1 MRLLV
6 GSIVAA
12 AVHGEVSAAK
22 MPCSNMDMMKYSEA
36 STKYEKCISTN
47 PIDMEKLDFSGFCR
61 CAGDYVARLSELPLG
76 CTTAHTTK
84 EETIQ
89 TTASFCSK
97 GSPLSVG
104 GETKPDAPAA
114 DGNPVP
120 TALPGMP
127 KPEPA
132 PPAAG
137 ASPVAKRPRPIKG
150 FYGKPPADFKLDDLR
165 QASKQL
171 KVGGAEFEELA
182 PEDIEATLKLLKD
195 KFAEAKGS
203 ASAARDTVGV
213 MSDMLDK
220 DLMGKARA
228 KLTDKAK
235 REHFEKTVS
244 AAAKATREEIA
255 KDNLMGKLAGHE
267 ENLEDG
273 ALKILIRKEG
283 RWNLGEKHFRAHDAN
298 AAGANFKLPKG
309 FGGKLPM
316 IGAENP
322 GVMVWEN
329 PTPWAEDG
337 KKVKSSVSG
346 LSLFDDAGQRLRVK
360 DLAAGEAIEITFPIS
375 DPTAKCMWWDDSGF
389 GWKTDG
395 VETVWRAADTL
406 CKTTHLT
413 EFALV
418 EDVAAAGTAS
428 TRAPVPTDQW
438 TEADED
444 VPAQSAGSFAGN
456 GGSYGSQVGSGS
468 GGSQVGSG
476 SGGFAAAPPEGVDRA
491 KNGHGAP
498 SCMSKCYLHYAYK
511 TALPRGTQPKC
522 DFWTDYLFGAE
533 CKSAALQ
540 PTCAGDGTMK
550 TVIMKCI
557 DSGCDPRQCKG
568 KENTAEMD
576 LRLRPPLGS
585 QGCNAIHYIAQAQ
598 QCRSYE
604 TMCAEGL
611 KAVPRSI
618 GTLRG
623 LFCGATPQRGSCAQF
638 GDCIKNALLS
648 SRCGSDQLGNG
659 YNKFASTQTAV
670 CTDKPAPVPCVDDRK
685 NNFVNGL
692 LAAGKLASSNSAW
705 TSAQTCDYYRD
716 YVFGKNA
723 GGVVSKH

>member
-1 MRLLV
+1 MRLIV
-6 GSIVAA
+6 GSVVAA
-12 AVHGEVSAAK
+12 AVHGEVSAVK
-22 MPCSNMDMMKYSEA
+22 MPCSNMDMMKYSEG
-36 STKYEKCISTN
+36 STMYESCISAN
-47 PIDMEKLDFSGFCR
+47 PINSADFSGFCG
-61 CAGDYVARLSELPLG
+61 CAYDYVARLSKLPLG
-76 CTTAHTTK
+76 CESAHVTK

-89 TTASFCSK
+89 ATASFCSK
-97 GSPLSVG
+97 AG
-104 GETKPDAPAA
+104 GETKPETPAA
-114 DGNPVP
+114 D
-120 TALPGMP
+120 
-127 KPEPA
+127 
-132 PPAAG
+132 

-182 PEDIEATLKLLKD
+182 PEDIEAILKLLKD

-220 DLMGKARA
+220 DLMDKARA

-235 REHFEKTVS
+235 REHFEKSVS
-244 AAAKATREEIA
+244 AAAKTTREEIA
-255 KDNLMGKLAGHE
+255 KNNLVGKLAGHE
-267 ENLEDG
+267 EKLEDG
-273 ALKILIRKEG
+273 ALKMRIRKEG
-283 RWNLGEKHFRAHDAN
+283 RWNLGEKYFRAHDGNAAG

-316 IGAENP
+316 TGAENP
-322 GVMVWEN
+322 GIMVWEN

-360 DLAAGEAIEITFPIS
+360 DLAASEAIEITFPIS

-395 VETVWRAADTL
+395 VETVRRAADTL

-428 TRAPVPTDQW
+428 TRAPLPVPTDQW

-444 VPAQSAGSFAGN
+444 VPPAQSVNPTHSAGSLAGN
-456 GGSYGSQVGSGS
+456 GGSYHA
-468 GGSQVGSG
+468 GGG

-498 SCMSKCYLHYAYK
+498 SCMTKCYLHYAYK

-533 CKSAALQ
+533 CKSAALK

-557 DSGCDPRQCKG
+557 DSGCDPRQCQG

-576 LRLRPPLGS
+576 LRLRAPLGS

-611 KAVPRSI
+611 KAVPRTL

-623 LFCGATPQRGSCAQF
+623 LFCGAAPQRGSCAQF

-648 SRCGSDQLGNG
+648 SRCGSDQLGHG
-659 YNKFASTQTAV
+659 YDKFASTQTAV

-692 LAAGKLASSNSAW
+692 LAAGKLASSTSAW